1 MRAALVCCLL
11 ALASV
16 AAGDS
21 SASAS
26 SSGSSRI
33 VFLVRHG
40 EAYKNL
46 QTGSAAQD
54 AQFDKLTEQGRQQ
67 AAATGARLRGVGLTA
82 VASAPEQRTRD
93 TALAITSRALL
104 LPASVDPGLTS
115 KAYDGESPD
124 ARAARGIAA
133 LRRFLGRTRGSVA
146 VVSHGHLITLMTAE
160 LTGQAFTPEV
170 LKSELVNAGVVK
182 LRVTG
187 LGGSGEKWEKL
198 EADAQVRDD

>member
-11 ALASV
+11 AALASV
-16 AAGDS
+16 VAGDS
-21 SASAS
+21 SSIGS
-26 SSGSSRI
+26 SSSR
-33 VFLVRHG
+33 VVYLVRHG

-46 QTGSAAQD
+46 GTGAQD

-67 AAATGARLRGVGLTA
+67 AAAAGARLRGVGLLA
-82 VASAPEQRTRD
+82 VVSAPEQRTRD

-104 LPASVDPGLTS
+104 LPAAVDPSLTS
-115 KAYDGESPD
+115 KAYDGESPE

-133 LRRFLGRTRGSVA
+133 LRRFLSRTHGTVA
-146 VVSHGHLITLMTAE
+146 VVSHGHLLTLMTAK

-170 LKSELVNAGVVK
+170 LKSELVNAGIVK

-187 LGGSGEKWEKL
+187 FGSSSEKWEKL